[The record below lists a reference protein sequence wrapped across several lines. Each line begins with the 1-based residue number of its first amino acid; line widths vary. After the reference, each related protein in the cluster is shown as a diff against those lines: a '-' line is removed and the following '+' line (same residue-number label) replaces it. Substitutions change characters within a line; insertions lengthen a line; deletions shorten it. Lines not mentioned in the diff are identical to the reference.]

1 MATIP
6 DPKLPLDQQ
15 QLQVLEQIAAAGGAS
30 MAVVP
35 SADSTANDYESQ
47 VIGNKVDAAVTSV
60 GTTASI
66 MAYLKGL
73 VNVEA
78 AGAVVPTADASTN
91 TYDRDVVGNKTDAA
105 VTAGSTT
112 GSLAAYAKGGLALL
126 AAQSADA
133 TGATNVQDTVGNK
146 ADAAQT
152 TVGTTR
158 SLMGYLKGVVT
169 AVITTLPGLHAVQTA
184 DAATNTNMRDVI
196 GNKTDAAVA
205 AAMTTKSVMAYVKGV
220 LGWIGTITNTTGTAT
235 LGAVLGDFAGSD
247 LFTKLGTLLTA
258 TGIGTT
264 FVVKKTLTSSAILQ
278 TGVDVTGA
286 SSGGALELLN
296 VILQTG
302 GVGLAAGTNFQLV
315 SNNANGALL
324 FMAEAVV
331 NLGTTKTVDLTTA
344 SLTKQKI
351 VLESGKKITA
361 KSTVADCTGAG
372 TVDVYLVFRRNAAAA
387 TIAAAA

>member
-1 MATIP
+1 MAGVP
-6 DPKLPLDQQ
+6 
-15 QLQVLEQIAAAGGAS
+15 AANE
-30 MAVVP
+30 
-35 SADSTANDYESQ
+35 TENLWES
-47 VIGNKVDAAVTSV
+47 
-60 GTTASI
+60 
-66 MAYLKGL
+66 
-73 VNVEA
+73 E
-78 AGAVVPTADASTN
+78 
-91 TYDRDVVGNKTDAA
+91 VVGNKTDTA
-105 VTAGSTT
+105 VTTAGTT
-112 GSLAAYAKGGLALL
+112 ASIIAYVKGIVTAVIATIPGLHAV
-126 AAQSADA
+126 QTADA
-133 TGATNVQDTVGNK
+133 ATNTNMRDVVGNK
-146 ADAAQT
+146 ADAAVT
-152 TVGTTR
+152 TLGSVA
-158 SLMGYLKGVVT
+158 SVVAYLKGVVT

-205 AAMTTKSVMAYVKGV
+205 AATTTKSVMAYVKGV

-258 TGIGTT
+258 TGVGTT

-296 VILQTG
+296 VVLQTG

-315 SNNANGALL
+315 SNNANGILL

-331 NLGTTKTVDLTTA
+331 NLGSTATVDLTTA

-361 KSTVADCTGAG
+361 KSTVANCTGAG
-372 TVDVYLVFRRNAAAA
+372 TVDVYLVFRRTAAAA